1 MIVTGTVQISF
12 HNAEQ
17 SNPVFL
23 NVVLLELF
31 PPLFIPVF
39 SLTCKD
45 KLRLINQSFRVVVF
59 LTELC
64 TSVFVLMYTECID
77 DKRNT
82 NGVLHSLLF
91 LISKR
96 NRTARNHENLSSSCS
111 VFNHVVMVS
120 VLKLIMVKAIWGW
133 DVITVFCVSTG
144 RNSKCMCPSD

>member
-12 HNAEQ
+12 QNAEQ
-17 SNPVFL
+17 SKPVFL

-39 SLTCKD
+39 LLTCKD
-45 KLRLINQSFRVVVF
+45 KLHLINQSFRVVFF

-82 NGVLHSLLF
+82 NGVLQ
-91 LISKR
+91 
-96 NRTARNHENLSSSCS
+96 S
-111 VFNHVVMVS
+111 VIFN
-120 VLKLIMVKAIWGW
+120 
-133 DVITVFCVSTG
+133 
-144 RNSKCMCPSD
+144 